1 MPTSEKERYMSRL
14 VVITG
19 ASAGV
24 GRAAA
29 VEFARRGD
37 RVALLARGEVGL
49 AGAAAQ
55 VRALGAQVS
64 TVPTDVADPD
74 QVAAAVERIERE
86 MGPIDVWVNAAFS
99 SVFARFED
107 ITPAEFKRA
116 TEVTYLGY
124 VYSTMAVLPRM
135 RQRNRGTIVH
145 IGSALAYR
153 GIPLQTAYCGAKHA
167 IQGFHEALRCELL
180 HERSRVRVTMVQ
192 LPALNTPQF
201 AWGLSR
207 LPERAQPV
215 PPIFQPEVAARA
227 IAYAVEHPRRREYWV
242 GASTVATLMANAVAP
257 GAARPVPEPNRVLV
271 AANRPGPTRPPAGQ
285 PVGACGR
292 VAGAGLRCARGLRR
306 AGPLT
311 QSAAVAGAPL
321 PPAGRHRRCPGS
333 RGPGPLVTHP
343 AWVSCL
349 T

>member
-37 RVALLARGEVGL
+37 RVALLARGQVGL

-107 ITPAEFKRA
+107 ITPRSSS
-116 TEVTYLGY
+116 GP
-124 VYSTMAVLPRM
+124 PR
-135 RQRNRGTIVH
+135 
-145 IGSALAYR
+145 
-153 GIPLQTAYCGAKHA
+153 
-167 IQGFHEALRCELL
+167 
-180 HERSRVRVTMVQ
+180 
-192 LPALNTPQF
+192 
-201 AWGLSR
+201 
-207 LPERAQPV
+207 
-215 PPIFQPEVAARA
+215 
-227 IAYAVEHPRRREYWV
+227 
-242 GASTVATLMANAVAP
+242 
-257 GAARPVPEPNRVLV
+257 
-271 AANRPGPTRPPAGQ
+271 
-285 PVGACGR
+285 
-292 VAGAGLRCARGLRR
+292 
-306 AGPLT
+306 
-311 QSAAVAGAPL
+311 
-321 PPAGRHRRCPGS
+321 
-333 RGPGPLVTHP
+333 
-343 AWVSCL
+343 
-349 T
+349 